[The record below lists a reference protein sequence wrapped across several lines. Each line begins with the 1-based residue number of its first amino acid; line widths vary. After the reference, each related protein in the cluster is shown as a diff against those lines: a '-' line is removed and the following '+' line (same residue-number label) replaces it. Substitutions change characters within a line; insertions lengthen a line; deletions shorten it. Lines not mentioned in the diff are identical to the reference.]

1 MRTPLAFVLALAI
14 PCAGCF
20 GDAPE
25 IAGGTASTTETGTA
39 SGTAGT
45 TGTSGV
51 DGSSGAGT
59 VASLDGG
66 GSEDDTG
73 TPPMCGDGGVAVP
86 ATRTGWSAPFFAY
99 GLQSNVAMA
108 PDCGGGT
115 RGVPL
120 GTAEPG
126 TSACACVCDAPPDQ
140 VCSVSVETCG
150 GETIGDIGPCRNL
163 DGVSAGVGFF
173 PLGTPPCPSELRV
186 IPKGET
192 PLAFRCEVIVEDGCT
207 SDAQGADGLC
217 VFTDGE
223 VPECPP
229 GYDAGPPIVLE
240 DPRCDGTCDPC
251 DTGAYCS
258 GTATMEHFATMDCEG
273 DPFDATTQGQCTVM
287 AAASV
292 RMAPIP
298 ATCAPTDGGGNP
310 TPISVCCAP

>member
-25 IAGGTASTTETGTA
+25 IDASTAAATETGTA
-39 SGTAGT
+39 SGTTGT

-51 DGSSGAGT
+51 DGSSGAAAAT
-59 VASLDGG
+59 SLDGTSSDG
-66 GSEDDTG
+66 DTG
-73 TPPMCGDGGVAVP
+73 TPPMCGDGGIPVP
-86 ATRTGWSAPFFAY
+86 AMRTGWSAPFFAY
-99 GLQSNVAMA
+99 GLQSNLAMA

-120 GTAEPG
+120 GTVEPG
-126 TSACACVCDAPPDQ
+126 TTSCACVCDAQPHQ

-150 GETIGDIGPCRNL
+150 GETIGDIGQCRNL
-163 DGVSAGVGFF
+163 DGVPAGVGFF
-173 PLGTPPCPSELRV
+173 PMSTPPCPSALRV

-207 SDAQGADGLC
+207 SDAPEADGLC
-217 VFTDGE
+217 VFIDGE
-223 VPECPP
+223 VPECPS

-240 DPRCDGTCDPC
+240 DPRCEGTCDPC
-251 DTGAYCS
+251 ETGPYCN
-258 GTATMEHFATMDCEG
+258 GTATMERFDTDDCQG
-273 DPFDATTQGQCTVM
+273 DPFATTTAGQCPQDAPV
-287 AAASV
+287 SV

-298 ATCAPTDGGGNP
+298 LTCDPTDGGGNP